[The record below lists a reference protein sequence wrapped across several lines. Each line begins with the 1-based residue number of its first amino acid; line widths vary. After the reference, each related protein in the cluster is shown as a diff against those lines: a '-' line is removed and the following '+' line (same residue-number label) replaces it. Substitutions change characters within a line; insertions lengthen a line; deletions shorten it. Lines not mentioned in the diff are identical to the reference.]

1 MEGATVKSAC
11 HDLPS
16 IYNINKKKKNRPD
29 VLAGRYGTPGERC
42 DAPIRLAQETLDW
55 ISKEW
60 LDKLDFVI
68 WTGDNSK

>member
-1 MEGATVKSAC
+1 MILS
-11 HDLPS
+11 
-16 IYNINKKKKNRPD
+16 
-29 VLAGRYGTPGERC
+29 GRYGTPGERC
-42 DAPIRLAQETLDW
+42 DAPIKLAQETLDW